1 MVKKYIPLIIVA
13 LVAIFASWPLLTPG
27 FIPTHDGEYH
37 IIRFYEF
44 DKNIKA
50 GIFFPRWA
58 SGLNSGFGVPLF
70 NFFYPLPNY
79 VGEIWHIL
87 GFSFVDSLKL
97 LMAVG
102 IFLAA
107 IFFYL
112 WIKKIFGVWA
122 GVVGAVFYTLAPY
135 HLVDVYVRG
144 SPGETWALALF
155 PAILWAVEKKSYL
168 AGLLLAFLVL
178 SHNIL
183 ALIFLPFLIS
193 YLIFRRVTIHQSLI
207 TLLLGFG
214 LSCYFWL
221 PALAES
227 KYVTGLQIIDYSQH
241 FPVLFQLLFPSW
253 GTGYSVPGIGDG
265 MSFQI
270 GIPHLLVIIAG
281 LVYLRNTRLFKF
293 FLFWFLVIFVLLLE
307 ISLPFWKLAPFMF
320 LIQYPWR
327 LLSLMVVITS
337 FTAATLV
344 YLKKSKLLAVI
355 LISLALIFYGGY
367 SRPVKYLPRSD
378 DFYLSNP
385 TWTDGTATLGDSFNT
400 IWASGKRIERAKEK
414 LVVNQGEADTEE
426 LIVSPT
432 RYLFGINATAPT
444 TFQVN
449 TAYFPGWKVF
459 VDQKLAPVNFDN
471 GLINFKTDEGEH
483 SVEIKF
489 TNTPVRNLANGISV
503 INLLFLVA
511 MLIFKRRKKIR

>member
-1 MVKKYIPLIIVA
+1 MIKKYIPLIIVA

-58 SGLNSGFGVPLF
+58 PGLNSGFGVPLF
-70 NFFYPLPNY
+70 NFFYSLPNY

-87 GFSFVDSLKL
+87 GFSFVDSFKL

-112 WIKKIFGVWA
+112 WVRELFGEWPA
-122 GVVGAVFYTLAPY
+122 VVGAVFYTLAPY

-144 SPGETWALALF
+144 SPGEVWALAF
-155 PAILWAVEKKSYL
+155 YPAILWALERKSIL
-168 AGLLLAFLVL
+168 AAIFLALLIL

-193 YLIFRRVTIHQSLI
+193 YLIFRKFSIRYSVFSI
-207 TLLLGFG
+207 LLGLG

-241 FPVLFQLLFPSW
+241 FPALFQLIFPSW
-253 GTGYSVPGIGDG
+253 GAGFSVPGIGDG

-270 GIPHLLVIIAG
+270 GIPHLLVIIAS
-281 LVYLRNTRLFKF
+281 LIYLRRKSFVIFCLAW
-293 FLFWFLVIFVLLLE
+293 LAIIFVLLLE
-307 ISLPFWKLAPFMF
+307 VSMPLWKLIPILPF
-320 LIQYPWR
+320 IQHPWR

-337 FTAATLV
+337 FTATTLV
-344 YLKKSKLLAVI
+344 YLKKSKLLVVI
-355 LISLALIFYGGY
+355 LIFLALIFYGGY

-400 IWASGKRIERAKEK
+400 IWLAGKK
-414 LVVNQGEADTEE
+414 LT
-426 LIVSPT
+426 PT
-432 RYLFGINATAPT
+432 RNAI
-444 TFQVN
+444 
-449 TAYFPGWKVF
+449 AYFPGWELWVD
-459 VDQKLAPVNFDN
+459 DQKQEIDFSN
-471 GLINFKTDEGEH
+471 GLIDFSKFVGEH
-483 SVEIKF
+483 RVEIKF
-489 TNTPVRNLANGISV
+489 VETPVRRLADTIS
-503 INLLFLVA
+503 ILSLLFLLA
-511 MLIFKRRKKIR
+511 MLIFKRRKKIK